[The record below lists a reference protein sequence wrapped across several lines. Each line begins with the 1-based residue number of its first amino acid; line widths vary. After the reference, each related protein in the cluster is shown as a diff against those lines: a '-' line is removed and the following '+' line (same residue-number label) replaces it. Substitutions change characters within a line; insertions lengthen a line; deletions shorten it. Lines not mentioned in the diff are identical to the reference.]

1 MIILDENQLTNGTLS
16 MIGQDYDMEMPD
28 ITDQEAFYNYIESIV
43 ERFYFDVDY
52 FKEELVKLVKENIK
66 IEIKEKK

>member
-28 ITDQEAFYNYIESIV
+28 ITDREAFYNYIESIV

-52 FKEELVKLVKENIK
+52 FKEELVRLVKENIK